1 MHWSSLEIFSVTAVA
16 IINIAT
22 SARFIYLIKKQRIQ
36 PALAM
41 WIFFSLAISTS
52 LITYLK
58 EGHYDLLDNILNST
72 DLILAGSVTSAILL
86 YGDKSTR
93 FNKFDL
99 VCLGLVVVTMIF
111 WMLTG
116 AHFIT
121 NILIQLILVIAYF
134 PVLNRMI
141 STRKNT
147 ESFTG
152 WIGMLLAASVSLLS
166 IKGDLAFIYSYRAIV
181 SVLILLLVMSYYEI
195 KSKSKG

>member
-22 SARFIYLIKKQRIQ
+22 SVRFIYLIKKQRIQ

-99 VCLGLVVVTMIF
+99 VCLGLVVMIMIF

-116 AHFIT
+116 AHFLT

-141 STRKNT
+141 STGKNT

-166 IKGDLAFIYSYRAIV
+166 IKGDLAFIYSYRAIA

-195 KSKSKG
+195 KTK